1 VLPRWLRKPVRTLS
15 RLGTGDFTPPRF
27 AATMATAALFAATG
41 LYGTYVA
48 GNMPALAQAVT
59 ARTGFAV
66 DKVRVFGHRETSEI
80 DVLDKLELDGW
91 TSLIGFNA
99 DSARERITTLPWV
112 ESASVRKVYP
122 DVLEIRLQER
132 VPFAIWQHEA
142 ELSIIG
148 AKGNIIAPFTGAS
161 HSDLPLVVGPGAG
174 EQAAGFIASVAAFP
188 EIASRVKGYIQVAD
202 RRWDL
207 RLDNGMTIRLPEAGV
222 SQALADVVTMD
233 REQRLL
239 SRDVMSID
247 MRLADRVVVQLSPE
261 AATIRKDALDAQGKA
276 RKKAGKKNA

>member
-1 VLPRWLRKPVRTLS
+1 MLPRWLRKPVRTLS
-15 RLGTGDFTPPRF
+15 RLGRGDFAPPRF

-48 GNMPALAQAVT
+48 GDMPALAQAVT

-91 TSLIGFNA
+91 TSLIGFDA
-99 DSARERITTLPWV
+99 DDARERIASLPWV

-132 VPFAIWQHEA
+132 KPFAIWQHES

-148 AKGNIIAPFTGAS
+148 AKGNIIAPFTGAR

-174 EQAAGFIASVAAFP
+174 EQAAGFVASVAAFP

-207 RLDNGMTIRLPEAGV
+207 RLDNGMTIRLPETGV
-222 SQALADVVTMD
+222 ARALADVVAMD
-233 REQRLL
+233 REQQLL
-239 SRDVMSID
+239 SRDVMTID
-247 MRLADRVVVQLSPE
+247 MRLSDRVVVQLSPE
-261 AATIRKDALDAQGKA
+261 AASARKDAMDAQDKA
-276 RKKAGKKNA
+276 RRKAGKKNA

>member
-1 VLPRWLRKPVRTLS
+1 MLPRWLRKPVRTLS
-15 RLGTGDFTPPRF
+15 RLGRGDFAPPRF

-48 GNMPALAQAVT
+48 GDMPALAQAVT

-91 TSLIGFNA
+91 TSLIGFDA
-99 DSARERITTLPWV
+99 DDARERIASLPWV

-132 VPFAIWQHEA
+132 KPFAIWQHES

-148 AKGNIIAPFTGAS
+148 AKGNIIAPFTGAR

-174 EQAAGFIASVAAFP
+174 EQAAGFVASVAAFP
-188 EIASRVKGYIQVAD
+188 QIASRVKGYIQVAD

-207 RLDNGMTIRLPEAGV
+207 RLDNGMTIRLPETGV
-222 SQALADVVTMD
+222 ARALADVVAMD
-233 REQRLL
+233 REQQLL
-239 SRDVMSID
+239 SRDVMTID
-247 MRLADRVVVQLSPE
+247 MRLSDRVVVQLSPE
-261 AATIRKDALDAQGKA
+261 AASARKDAMDAQDKA
-276 RKKAGKKNA
+276 RRKAGKKNA